1 MRKLKMTIQEINNA
15 IASASRESG
24 RFDQVSVGRW
34 ARADLGP
41 LMGALMKG
49 DCTVKKIQI
58 KNAISMS

>member
-1 MRKLKMTIQEINNA
+1 MRKLKMTIQINNA

-24 RFDQVSVGRW
+24 KFDQVSVGHW
-34 ARADLGP
+34 ALTDFGP